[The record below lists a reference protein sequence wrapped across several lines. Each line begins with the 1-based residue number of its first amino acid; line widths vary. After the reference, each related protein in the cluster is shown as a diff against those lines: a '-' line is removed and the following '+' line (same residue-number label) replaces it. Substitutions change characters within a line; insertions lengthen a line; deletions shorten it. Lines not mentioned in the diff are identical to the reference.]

1 MNPFLRFTFY
11 VRLLCAFAPLLL
23 CVPRA
28 HAATEIRA
36 FVTITNIPA
45 GLTSNIVINIG
56 TATTRYWTNSAAA
69 APSINI
75 QTTNSTAASATNL
88 LVHLVAYPLYSIGSS
103 GPQLGVGYVS
113 SNTSTLVFTAP
124 LNTNLTV
131 TFGGNWARVIY
142 DTNTFADASPI
153 LSVTNSMSP
162 RLRTNAMNSL
172 VNLLAAT
179 NTPASNAVPPNA
191 HWLKHYTDN
200 TSAQTVSN
208 KTFTAPVINGGR
220 LVNATNI
227 TGTNVA
233 LTNAVFYLVNASGVT
248 VWSGFATAV
257 TNGSFWSN
265 LFYYSTL
272 TNPTSYSLINRS
284 NAIRSEGI
292 GGNSLQIGS
301 NAAATAS
308 LSVALG
314 NSSIASGASALAI
327 GTGATA
333 TNSDAIAIG
342 TGAISTNSASIS
354 IGSSSLTTGA
364 GGVAV
369 GFDTLAGLNAVAIGN
384 ESSASASSSLA
395 IIGTAT
401 AANAVA
407 LGVASVS
414 GENST
419 ALGYLAA
426 ATHSN
431 STAIGKSSATTQT
444 NELVLGSSSDVV
456 HVPGRIESAT
466 STNATWKGT
475 NIINAQVVFTPTA
488 NTGLANGYNAAV
500 ALNAA
505 HVRFSGPSAAYTN
518 VGFSAANKMDGKM
531 HFCTFDN
538 PGLSMTF
545 LHDSGIDPGN
555 STNRIYTGTGALI
568 NATNRVVHVIMSYD
582 DAVTAWRIWSFR

>member
-11 VRLLCAFAPLLL
+11 VRLLFAFTPLLL
-23 CVPRA
+23 CLPSARG
-28 HAATEIRA
+28 ATEIRA
-36 FVTITNIPA
+36 FVTITNTPA
-45 GLTSNIVINIG
+45 GLTSNLVINIG
-56 TATTRYWTNSAAA
+56 TATTRYWTNSAAG
-69 APSINI
+69 APSTSI

-88 LVHLVAYPLYSIGSS
+88 LAHLAAYPVYSLTAGS
-103 GPQLGVGYVS
+103 PQLGVGFVS

-153 LSVTNSMSP
+153 LSVTNTMSP
-162 RLRTNAMNSL
+162 RLRTNSMNSI
-172 VNLLAAT
+172 VNLLASGIVPS
-179 NTPASNAVPPNA
+179 NSFPPANYAFR
-191 HWLKHYTDN
+191 HYTDN
-200 TSAQTVSN
+200 TSAQTLSN
-208 KTFTAPVINGGR
+208 KTLSAAVLQGGR
-220 LVNATNI
+220 MTGATNL

-248 VWSGFATAV
+248 VWSGYATAV
-257 TNGSFWSN
+257 TNGAFWSN

-272 TNPTSYSLINRS
+272 TNPISYSLVNRS
-284 NAIRSEGI
+284 NAVRSEGI

-314 NSSIASGASALAI
+314 NSSTASGSSALAI

-342 TGAISTNSASIS
+342 TGSISTNSASIS

-395 IIGTAT
+395 IVGTAT

-414 GENST
+414 GENSS

-444 NELVLGSSSDVV
+444 NEIVLGSSSDVV
-456 HVPGRIESAT
+456 HVPGRIEGAT

-500 ALNAA
+500 AVNAA

-568 NATNRVVHVIMSYD
+568 NSTNRVVHVIMSYD